1 MTAEDQEQ
9 LGSLLIRPY
18 LESDEVD
25 VIALWHEAFP
35 NDPPWKSPAALIS
48 RKIGVQRE
56 LFLVG
61 EYQGRV
67 VATVITAF
75 DGVCGWI
82 YRLAVVSR
90 ERHQG
95 RGRAMM
101 IEAEKQLRELG
112 CPKINLQ
119 VRASNAEVVKFYRA
133 LGYAVE
139 ERISMGKRL
148 E

>member
-1 MTAEDQEQ
+1 VTTKDQEQ
-9 LGSLLIRPY
+9 LEGLLIRPY
-18 LESDEVD
+18 GESDQAD

-35 NDPPWKSPAALIS
+35 DDPLWKSPSAVIS

-61 EYQGRV
+61 EHEGRI
-67 VATVITAF
+67 VATVITGF

-82 YRLAVVSR
+82 YRLAVAPR

-101 IEAEKQLRELG
+101 REAEKQLRQLG

-119 VRASNAEVVKFYRA
+119 VRASNEEVVKFYRA